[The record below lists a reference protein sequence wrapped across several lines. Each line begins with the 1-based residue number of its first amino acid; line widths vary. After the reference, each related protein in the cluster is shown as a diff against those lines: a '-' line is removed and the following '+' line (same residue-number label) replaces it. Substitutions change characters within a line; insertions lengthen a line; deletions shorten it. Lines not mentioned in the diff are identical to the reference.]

1 MPQELRYRQDIDRRV
16 NPIMGKSRATSFDV
30 AFTAGVSQA
39 TVSRALSGSKLVS
52 EETRARIQAIATQ
65 LNYKVDKHASALRR
79 QHATTIALL
88 LFEDP
93 TSDDSLINPFFLS
106 MIGHLT
112 QSCARAGYDLLVSFQ
127 QQSQDWHADFLD
139 NHKADGLILLGY
151 GDYLAY
157 QSRLEQLA
165 HSGTL
170 FVRWG
175 GIFPDQLG
183 ASVGCNNQEGGFNAT
198 GHLLGL
204 GRRKLAFLGTA
215 TPAFPEFFARHEGFL
230 AAHAKVGLAADT
242 RLAIAASDSTETDG
256 YRAASLLLESKIPFD
271 GIIAAS
277 DLIAIGA
284 IRALA
289 DAGLRVPED
298 IAVVGFDDMP
308 AARFGNP
315 ALSTVL
321 QDTKRAAE
329 LLVELIVRQ
338 IGGEKVQSQIIP
350 APLIVRESCGAKRI
364 CAA

>member
-1 MPQELRYRQDIDRRV
+1 MKQ
-16 NPIMGKSRATSFDV
+16 ATSFDI
-30 AFTAGVSQA
+30 AYRAGVSQA
-39 TVSRALSGSKLVS
+39 TVSRALSGSNLVS
-52 EETRARIQAIATQ
+52 AETRKRIQAIAEE
-65 LNYKVDKHASALRR
+65 LHYKVDKNASSLRR
-79 QHATTIALL
+79 QHSATLALL

-139 NHKADGLILLGY
+139 NHKADGIILLGY

-157 QSRLEQLA
+157 QNRLEQLA
-165 HSGTL
+165 QSGTL

-183 ASVGCNNQEGGFNAT
+183 ASVGCNNQEGGYTAT
-198 GHLLGL
+198 AHLLST

-215 TPAFPEFFARHEGFL
+215 TPAFPEFFARHEGFMD
-230 AAHAKVGLAADT
+230 AHAAVGLTANSG
-242 RLAIAASDSTETDG
+242 LMVPASESTETDG
-256 YRAASLLLESKIPFD
+256 YRATQQLLASGLAFD

-289 DAGLRVPED
+289 DAGKRVPED
-298 IAVVGFDDMP
+298 VAIVGFDDMP
-308 AARFGNP
+308 AMRFGTP

-338 IGGEKVQSQIIP
+338 INGEKVQSQIIP

-364 CAA
+364 PMA